1 MHSMHDFS
9 NIQLYKHVLMHTFN
23 AKLRF
28 CVPKP
33 TTFQFRNR
41 CTALVERIAYMF
53 AEINVFT
60 SLNTANID
68 VATLPECIPCM
79 ISATYSYT
87 NMC

>member
-9 NIQLYKHVLMHTFN
+9 NIQLYKHVLMHTFY
-23 AKLRF
+23 AKASFLCAYYYFR
-28 CVPKP
+28 
-33 TTFQFRNR
+33 FRNR
-41 CTALVERIAYMF
+41 CTTHVECIPYMF

-68 VATLPECIPCM
+68 VGTLPECIPRM
-79 ISATYSYT
+79 ISATYSYI